1 MLRSNFFAILGFRQ
15 LYNPMNILIIG
26 AGNMGTTYA
35 RSLLASHFAATGE
48 MTLLIRSEASRDRLP
63 EIADSN
69 VYRRPGDFMGQADI
83 VIVSVKPQDFHSLA
97 PAIRPYL
104 HPEQVII
111 SIMAGVS
118 LPALKDAL
126 GVPKVV
132 RAMPNLPS
140 QIGMGMTVFS
150 CSPDLDRKELFI
162 IQNLLNTTGKA
173 LYVENEKLIDSA
185 TAVSGSGPAYV
196 YYFMNAM
203 IKAGVELGFTPAQA
217 ELLVNQTF
225 MGSVHLQNRNNL
237 SCEDL
242 MRRVASKGGTTEA
255 AFRVFDEQNLEPGI
269 MEGLYSAFR
278 RSLELGK

>member
-1 MLRSNFFAILGFRQ
+1 
-15 LYNPMNILIIG
+15 MNILIIG

-35 RSLLASHFAATGE
+35 RSLLGSHFATTDE
-48 MTLLIRSEASRDRLP
+48 MTLLIRSQASRERLP
-63 EIADSN
+63 EIPDAN
-69 VYRRPGDFMGQADI
+69 VFRQAGMFMEAADI
-83 VIVSVKPQDFHSLA
+83 VIVSVKPQDFAAMA
-97 PAIRPYL
+97 PVIRPFL
-104 HPEQVII
+104 HPTQIVL

-118 LPALKDAL
+118 LQTLKDAL

-162 IQNLLNTTGKA
+162 IQNLLNTTGKS

-203 IKAGVELGFTPAQA
+203 IQAGVELGFTPAQA

-242 MRRVASKGGTTEA
+242 MNRVASKGGTTEA
-255 AFRVFDEQNLEPGI
+255 AFQVFNQKDLGSGI
-269 MEGLYSAFR
+269 MEGLHGAYR
-278 RSLELGK
+278 RSLELGNK

>member
-1 MLRSNFFAILGFRQ
+1 
-15 LYNPMNILIIG
+15 MNILIIG

-35 RSLLASHFAATGE
+35 RSLLASHFATTGE

-69 VYRRPGDFMGQADI
+69 VYRRPGDFMRQADI

-185 TAVSGSGPAYV
+185 TALSGSGPAYV

-255 AFRVFDEQNLEPGI
+255 AFRVFDEKSLEPSI

>member
-1 MLRSNFFAILGFRQ
+1 
-15 LYNPMNILIIG
+15 MNILIIG

-35 RSLLASHFAATGE
+35 RSLLASHFATPDE

-63 EIADSN
+63 EVPDAN
-69 VYRRPGDFMGQADI
+69 VHRRPAAFIGQADI
-83 VIVSVKPQDFHSLA
+83 VIVSVKPQDFAALA
-97 PAIRPYL
+97 PVVRPYL
-104 HPEQVII
+104 HREQIII

-118 LPALKDAL
+118 LPALQETL
-126 GVPKVV
+126 GVPKLV

-173 LYVENEKLIDSA
+173 LYVDNEKLIDSA

-255 AFRVFDEQNLEPGI
+255 AFRVFDEKDLEPGI
-269 MEGLYSAFR
+269 MAGLHNAYR
-278 RSLELGK
+278 RSLELGSK

>member
-1 MLRSNFFAILGFRQ
+1 
-15 LYNPMNILIIG
+15 MNILIVG

-35 RSLLASHFAATGE
+35 KSLLASHFATPME
-48 MTLLIRSEASRDRLP
+48 MQLLIRSDAGRNRLP
-63 EIADSN
+63 EVPDQN
-69 VYRRPGDFMGQADI
+69 VFRTPGDFVGQADI
-83 VIVSVKPQDFHSLA
+83 LIVAVKPQDFGPVA
-97 PAIRPYL
+97 PGLRSFL
-104 HPEQVII
+104 LPEQIVL

-118 LPALKDAL
+118 IGTLNTTL
-126 GVPKVV
+126 GVPKLV

-173 LYVENEKLIDSA
+173 MYVDDERLIDSA

-203 IKAGVELGFTPAQA
+203 IRAGVELGFTPAQA

-225 MGSVHLQNRNNL
+225 MGSVHLQNQNTL
-237 SCEDL
+237 SCEEWI
-242 MRRVASKGGTTEA
+242 RRVASKGGTTEA
-255 AFRVFDEQNLEPGI
+255 ALKVFLENQVEEDVRAA
-269 MEGLYSAFR
+269 MQSAFR
-278 RSLELGK
+278 RSEELGK